1 MREDSPPVSLSNSA
15 LAAGWYMPPAA
26 SARLPAAMPK
36 RIIEASCMRSPE
48 GMPLSISS
56 LPRALGQSAVQPALK
71 GHVGAVE
78 DIPGAAA
85 AVRAYYP
92 HAVIGKPP

>member
-36 RIIEASCMRSPE
+36 RIIEASCMRSPA

-56 LPRALGQSAVQPALK
+56 LPRALGSQPSSL
-71 GHVGAVE
+71 
-78 DIPGAAA
+78 P
-85 AVRAYYP
+85 
-92 HAVIGKPP
+92 

>member
-15 LAAGWYMPPAA
+15 LAAGYAVKYEQPAA
-26 SARLPAAMPK
+26 GA
-36 RIIEASCMRSPE
+36 C
-48 GMPLSISS
+48 
-56 LPRALGQSAVQPALK
+56 QSAVQPALK